1 MAREGEGRR
10 ADGRPPEP
18 PRTLAKLAPPDVEDG
33 VCEALAA
40 SAIAFSASHGV
51 AVERVMT
58 DNGPGYRSRLF
69 NESLGPAASGAST
82 RGPTAPGRTAGSG
95 A

>member
-1 MAREGEGRR
+1 MGDRSR
-10 ADGRPPEP
+10 AAYAE
-18 PRTLAKLAPPDVEDG
+18 LPPDERK
-33 VCEALAA
+33 EACAAFAA
-40 SAIAFSASHGV
+40 SAIAFFASHGV

-58 DNGPGYRSRLF
+58 DNGPGYRGRLF